1 MTTARK
7 NTILFILAVAGLL
20 SLLLSPFLLWIV
32 KCYNESASFSLSA
45 IASFHSRH
53 PLYYVV
59 DAFSLLLLFSVIS
72 FGYLIKKWKEELKE
86 KISRQAMNMEN
97 IRIFSEKIGKGELD
111 AEFKSSNGAS
121 SVESALI
128 VMRDNLRNSSQDE
141 KNRQWTMEG
150 IARLGDILMKNSRLP
165 ELGYDVIV
173 FLIHKINAIQGAFYL
188 IEEDIVSGKS
198 KIVMA
203 ACYAYNRKKYRQKEF
218 KPGEGLVGQ
227 AAIERDYIYCT
238 EIPADYVSITSGIL
252 GDRKPN
258 SLLIVPLIANE
269 TLHGVVEI
277 ASLNKMNSLEIN
289 FVKEAAKII
298 AQTIFNQS
306 VNAKTSRLL
315 EEVSHSQKR
324 MQVLLENA
332 SEVISIYDVNRKVKY
347 ESPSV
352 IKILGYTPEEML
364 GDTDFSRIHPKG
376 RTTIDKLFSDLIAF
390 PKEQIT
396 VEVSY
401 NKKNGERIWLETT
414 GRNLLSDPAI
424 QGIILNSRDITMRR
438 KAEKEEKMRGQMQA
452 LSENSLDL
460 IMRINTKG
468 IFYYINPV
476 IESFTGEKPSR
487 YIQKSIQE
495 VAMDPDFSGLLFKI
509 IGNVPSSREKYST
522 ETEYISAGRKR
533 ILSVNAIPEFNNEN
547 EVETILI
554 VAHDITEAK
563 INEQKISETNKK
575 ITESINYAERIQKAM
590 LPNEKY
596 LAQHFN
602 DCFMFYEPKDVVSGD
617 FPWLYEKE
625 DGIYVATVDCT
636 GHGVPGAFM
645 SLIGNF
651 LLNQNISSSNLPE
664 SSLSPSVIL
673 DCLHEGVK
681 KTLKQDENMETRDG
695 MDIALCKIDMKQRK
709 MEYAG
714 AHRPLYVVRNSEII
728 EVRGDRYPIG
738 GNQYRNR
745 KCFTNHTLPLQ
756 QNDVIYFFTDGLPD
770 QIGGPEGK
778 KFNTTKIKE
787 IIRNCNNRS
796 MREMHRVISNEY
808 RQWKN
813 GYKQIDD
820 VLMIG
825 IRIS

>member
-20 SLLLSPFLLWIV
+20 SLLLFPFILWTV
-32 KCYNESASFSLSA
+32 KCYFEAVPFTFST
-45 IASFHSRH
+45 IASFHASH
-53 PLYYVV
+53 PVYYAV
-59 DAFSLLLLFSVIS
+59 DAFSLLLLFSIIS
-72 FGYLIKKWKEELKE
+72 FGYFIKKQKKELNE

-111 AEFKSSNGAS
+111 AEFKSSNGAA
-121 SVESALI
+121 SVGSALTI
-128 VMRDNLRNSSQDE
+128 MRDNLRKSSQDE
-141 KNRQWTMEG
+141 KNRQWMMEG
-150 IARLGDILMKNSRLP
+150 VARLGDILMKNSRLAD
-165 ELGYDVIV
+165 LGYDVIV
-173 FLIHKINAIQGAFYL
+173 FLINKINAIQGAFYL
-188 IEEDIVSGKS
+188 MEEDIVSGKS

-203 ACYAYNRKKYRQKEF
+203 ACYAYNRKKYLRREF
-218 KPGEGLVGQ
+218 MLGEGLVGQ
-227 AAIERDYIYCT
+227 AAIERDYIYRT
-238 EIPADYVSITSGIL
+238 EIPDDYVSITSGIL
-252 GDRKPN
+252 GDRKPT

-269 TLHGVVEI
+269 TLHGVVEM
-277 ASLNKMNSLEIN
+277 ASLNKLNSLEIN
-289 FVKEAAKII
+289 FVREAAKII

-315 EEVSHSQKR
+315 EEVSHSHKR
-324 MQVLLENA
+324 MHSLLENA

-352 IKILGYTPEEML
+352 MKILGYTPEEMV

-376 RTTIDKLFSDLIAF
+376 RATIERLFNDLIAF

-438 KAEKEEKMRGQMQA
+438 KAAKEEKMRGQMQA

-476 IESFTGEKPSR
+476 IESFTGEKPSGYLQR
-487 YIQKSIQE
+487 SIPE
-495 VAMDPDFSGLLFKI
+495 VTLDPNFAGLLFKI
-509 IGNVPSSREKYST
+509 IGHVPSTGEKYCT
-522 ETEYISAGRKR
+522 EADYISGDWRR
-533 ILSVNAIPEFNNEN
+533 ILDVNAIPEFNGEN

-554 VAHDITEAK
+554 VAHDVTEAK
-563 INEQKISETNKK
+563 INEQKIKETNKK

-596 LAQHFN
+596 LGQYFN

-651 LLNQNISSSNLPE
+651 LLNQNISATVQGSDLHN
-664 SSLSPSVIL
+664 PSVIL
-673 DCLHEGVK
+673 DYLHEGVK
-681 KTLKQDENMETRDG
+681 KTLKQDENMETKDG
-695 MDIALCKIDMKQRK
+695 MDIALCKINIKQK
-709 MEYAG
+709 KLEYAG
-714 AHRPLYVVRNSEII
+714 AHRPLYIVRNSELI
-728 EVRGDRYPIG
+728 EIKGDRYPIG

-745 KCFTNHTLPLQ
+745 KQFTNHILPLQ
-756 QNDVIYFFTDGLPD
+756 PNDAIYFFTDGLPD
-770 QIGGPEGK
+770 QIGGSEGK

-787 IIRNCNNRS
+787 IIRNCSNLP
-796 MREMHRVISNEY
+796 MREIHQVVSNEY

-825 IRIS
+825 IKIV